1 VHVEAFTPLMTCLTL
16 SIVCGICARSHH
28 QATDVS
34 DTFTISPVAGYL
46 MVFAGLAFC
55 AIPFLPGAS
64 GNISTIRFFWHFSPV
79 WLFAFV
85 AAAFFFRYRVV
96 VRDETLTYGA
106 FRRRAV
112 PFSEVIDY
120 DVLQGQRSA
129 ELWVYLKTG
138 KAIKFSGMLSDFD
151 EFVGLVNSHMAG
163 LPGPQHDSAQKLRDQ
178 QKRKQDNKAVGWI
191 MFAGLGIVGLM
202 IFVLW
207 RMQLLD

>member
-1 VHVEAFTPLMTCLTL
+1 
-16 SIVCGICARSHH
+16 
-28 QATDVS
+28 
-34 DTFTISPVAGYL
+34 